1 MPTPPYPLHPQPIR
15 KGWLEL
21 HPQWK
26 IPLGGVILVLL
37 VGGFGIVV
45 MTAMMAT
52 YHRSEV
58 YQQAVA
64 KAVENPQVQAEI
76 GEPLRP
82 AWLISGDLHVGGS
95 TGNANLS
102 IPISGP
108 RGRGVIRA
116 VAVKNG
122 GVWRFTYLQVNV
134 AGQRA
139 GIDLM
144 SIQPPLEREF

>member
-1 MPTPPYPLHPQPIR
+1 MR

-26 IPLGGVILVLL
+26 IPLGFLILVLL
-37 VGGFGIVV
+37 VGGFSLIV

-58 YQQAVA
+58 YQQALA
-64 KAVENPQVQAEI
+64 KAVENSQVRDQI
-76 GEPLRP
+76 GEPIQP
-82 AWLISGDLHVGGS
+82 AWLISGDLHVSSS

-102 IPISGP
+102 IPIAGP

-116 VAVKNG
+116 VASKSA

-134 AGQRA
+134 VGQRSS
-139 GIDLM
+139 IDLL
-144 SIQPPLEREF
+144 SIQPPLERDF